1 MGIRSTAK
9 ALIVRDGKLLLN
21 RCYDVKNGEY
31 YSMPGGGQNQ
41 YETIYDAVT
50 RECLEETGYTV
61 KPVKFAALF
70 EEICL
75 NEEYRNKYP
84 DYAHKMYHIFICVLC
99 ENTKKN
105 PTEID
110 SMQVESVWINI
121 DTLTRFRILPKV
133 VGDNIY
139 EILSNPEPMFLGS
152 EQVEFNHG

>member
-75 NEEYRNKYP
+75 NAEYRYKYP
-84 DYAHKMYHIFICVLC
+84 DYAHKMYHIFICELC